1 MKLIRT
7 NQRTIGVGARLDAL
21 SRVVT
26 EAEGRVPE
34 AFLDQAREVLHRAA
48 DRFGMSAEHTLAV
61 FAGATGVG
69 KSSLFNALVGIG
81 LSPVAVRRPTTTT
94 AVACVWEAERLA
106 EARPLLSR
114 IGVEER
120 RQLTRD
126 SALDRSAVRDPLA
139 GLILVD
145 LPDHDSAVREH
156 RAQVDHAVA
165 LADVLIWVTD
175 PQKYAD
181 ASWHDRYLKALSHH
195 ADIML
200 IVLNQVDRLPAES
213 VAECVEDLARLVEAD
228 GLTQVAILPVS
239 VRSGQGL
246 PELRRELAER
256 VSGRRAAAERLSAD
270 VDRVAERLAPLLIG
284 GSAAG
289 DGAEGG
295 PAAKA
300 AADPGAAG
308 FAVSEEVREETLTGL
323 RAAAGVASLA
333 DAVGLRVAA
342 RSSAE
347 VGTPLRDLVLRR
359 RGAAAPAPAGTAP
372 GARQLREL
380 IRLATEG
387 LGDAP
392 APVPVDRAALE
403 TVLGRLSDATTG
415 ALPTHW
421 ARNTREQIMN
431 TRHDLAERIDTALA
445 ACELDA
451 ATPGRRIAVQALHYL
466 FLAGG
471 LAGIVLAFLGTVPWW
486 SGLGMVVLGVL
497 GTTLT
502 GVIAGAAVRRTAR
515 SIGQVAVGQLSIELS
530 AVAQDILFEPITQEL
545 TRYNSTVSDFS
556 KVQAA

>member
-1 MKLIRT
+1 VKLIRT
-7 NQRTIGVGARLDAL
+7 NQRTTGVGARLDAL

-34 AFLDQAREVLHRAA
+34 PPLEQAREVLRRAA
-48 DRFGMSAEHTLAV
+48 DRFGMSAEHTLVV

-81 LSPVAVRRPTTTT
+81 LSPVAVRRPTT
-94 AVACVWEAERLA
+94 ASALACVWEADRLA
-106 EARPLLSR
+106 EARPLLDR
-114 IGVEER
+114 LGVEER

-181 ASWHDRYLKALSHH
+181 ASWHDRYLKALAHH
-195 ADIML
+195 ADVML
-200 IVLNQVDRLPAES
+200 IVLNQIDRLPAES
-213 VAECVEDLARLVEAD
+213 VDECAADLARLVEAD
-228 GLTQVAILPVS
+228 GLTRVSILPVS

-270 VDRVAERLAPLLIG
+270 VDRAAERLAPLLLG
-284 GSAAG
+284 GQE
-289 DGAEGG
+289 DE
-295 PAAKA
+295 A
-300 AADPGAAG
+300 AAEEPSGPETVVPDADRPG
-308 FAVSEEVREETLTGL
+308 FAVTEDTREETLTGL

-333 DAVGLRVAA
+333 DAVGLRIAA
-342 RSSAE
+342 RSRAA
-347 VGTPLRDLVLRR
+347 VGTPLRELLLRR
-359 RGAAAPAPAGTAP
+359 RGAAAPAPAAA

-387 LGDAP
+387 LSDAP

-403 TVLGRLSDATTG
+403 TVLGRLADATTA
-415 ALPTHW
+415 ALPAHW
-421 ARNTREQIMN
+421 ARTAREQIMT
-431 TRHDLAERIDTALA
+431 TRHDLADRIDSALA
-445 ACELDA
+445 SCELDA
-451 ATPGRRIAVQALHYL
+451 ATPVRRLAIQAVHYL

-471 LAGIVLAFLGTVPWW
+471 AAGIVLALMGTVPWW
-486 SGLGMVVLGVL
+486 AGLALVAAGLL
-497 GTTLT
+497 GTVVT
-502 GVIAGAAVRRTAR
+502 GAVAGAAARRTAR
-515 SIGQVAVGQLSIELS
+515 SVGQVAVGQLSVELS

-545 TRYNSTVSDFS
+545 TRYNSALDDFA
-556 KVQAA
+556 KVRI